1 MYKPYEPD
9 AMGNQQPVFAVELAE
24 VAQQRPLAIYAG
36 AGLSQASPT
45 DIPDGAEIARRCHDR
60 LIDTLRLDELGCKD
74 SSNLTSVS
82 DAAAQKG
89 SLDLIRNIAVSVAD
103 FTSARPNFSHEI
115 LALLLLEGV
124 VVVITTN
131 WDDCIERAA
140 GEERILAVVSDQDR
154 KQIRMAALLLKVHGC
169 ATRPA
174 TVLITTDDLAAPPTW
189 VRDKVNVHLSNS
201 YTVFVGTGDI
211 ADYARKRI
219 QEAKDAIG
227 TEGAIFVV
235 SPNIQTEW
243 NESHWAE
250 ILPDLPNEQ
259 RVSATSDEFLDHLA
273 AACVRRML
281 REIFESLRE
290 EPAVA
295 DAFDRTRKAF
305 DERTSVEALRWLRCC
320 CVPHSPGT
328 SATKQQAFTRALIAL
343 GTLGKKDGV
352 VLLPS
357 GRAKAADI
365 EYEVLVAVDTVTAS
379 KFRREAEARLV
390 RYRSEGGEVTHF
402 PTFLIAGA
410 LGKLDS
416 AQGLLT
422 DVLDKSDARDLVA
435 GPLVVDANLVHAEDH
450 IV

>member
-24 VAQQRPLAIYAG
+24 VTRQRPLAIYAG

-45 DIPDGAEIARRCHDR
+45 DIPDGAEIARRCHAQ
-60 LIDTLRLDELGCKD
+60 LIDALRLDELACED
-74 SSNLTSVS
+74 PSNLTSVS
-82 DAAAQKG
+82 DAAAQKS
-89 SLDLIRNIAVSVAD
+89 SLELIRQIAVSVAD

-115 LALLLLEGV
+115 LALLLLEGI

-131 WDDCIERAA
+131 WDDCIERAG
-140 GEERILAVVSDQDR
+140 GEERILAVISDQDR
-154 KQIRMAALLLKVHGC
+154 RQINRAALLLKVHGC
-169 ATRPA
+169 ATRPT
-174 TVLITTDDLAAPPTW
+174 TVLITTEDLATPPAW
-189 VRDKVNVHLSNS
+189 ARDAVNVHLSNS
-201 YTVFVGTGDI
+201 HTVFVGIGDI

-219 QEAKDAIG
+219 LEAKDAIG
-227 TEGAIFVV
+227 TEGTIFVV
-235 SPNIQTEW
+235 SPSIQTEW
-243 NESHWAE
+243 NKSHWAE
-250 ILPDLPNEQ
+250 ILPDLPNER
-259 RVSATSDEFLDHLA
+259 RVSVTSDEFLDHLA

-281 REIFESLRE
+281 REIFESLRD

-295 DAFDRTRKAF
+295 NAFDRTRKAF

-320 CVPHSPGT
+320 CVPNSPGT

-357 GRAKAADI
+357 GQARAADI
-365 EYEVLVAVDTVTAS
+365 KYEVLVAVDTVTAS

-416 AQGLLT
+416 VQGLLT
-422 DVLDKSDARDLVA
+422 DVLDESDARDLVA
-435 GPLVVDANLVHAEDH
+435 GPLVVDANIVYAEDH